1 MAVGLKGGTT
11 LAGTE
16 DKTFYVRAMLAR
28 ATPHL
33 WYNRFA
39 NQQGIP
45 TRNGTNLEWRRL
57 SRITA
62 TTTALTEGTSGAETT
77 PTVVTVV
84 ATVNQYGQYFR
95 STEVVLDQAI
105 DDIKAESAEA
115 LGQAMGESLDLL
127 SRAIFL
133 GGTQIQYA
141 STATTRLTVGSGM
154 RMSSA
159 EVREAVA
166 TLENQDAEPFED
178 GAYKAIIHPHTKADL
193 FADTNFLNA
202 QQNAGPRGGD
212 NALFTGAIGRYL
224 NVDFHVTSNAQV
236 GTSLGLSGADVYY
249 SVFCGKDAVG
259 VSKLNALAATIIYQE
274 PGSGGATGDP
284 LAQVWSEG
292 WKASHGGN
300 RLNESWLVRVEH
312 TSSLSS
318 FIG

>member
-16 DKTFYVRAMLAR
+16 DKTFYVKAMLAR

-33 WYNRFA
+33 WFNRFA

-45 TRNGTNLEWRRL
+45 TRGGTNLEWRRL

-95 STEVVLDQAI
+95 STEVVQAQAI
-105 DDIKAESAEA
+105 DDIRAEAAEA
-115 LGQAMGESLDLL
+115 LGEVMGDSLDRLA
-127 SRAIFL
+127 RAVFD
-133 GGTQIQYA
+133 GGTSVQFA
-141 STATTRLTVGSGM
+141 STAGSRLMVGSGM
-154 RMSSA
+154 RMNSA
-159 EVREAVA
+159 EIREVVA
-166 TLENQDAEPFED
+166 TLENNDAEPFED
-178 GAYKAIIHPHTKADL
+178 GAYKAIIHPHIKADL
-193 FADTNFLNA
+193 FSDTNFLNA

-224 NVDFHVTSNAQV
+224 NVDFHVTSNAEV
-236 GTSLGLSGADVYY
+236 ATSLGLSGTDVYL
-249 SVFCGKDAVG
+249 SVFCGRDAVG
-259 VSKLNALAATIIYQE
+259 VSKLDALSSTIIYQE

-284 LAQVWSEG
+284 LSQVWSEG
-292 WKASHGGN
+292 WKASFGGAV
-300 RLNESWLVRVEH
+300 LNQAWLVRIE
-312 TSSLSS
+312 SSASL
-318 FIG
+318 GAVG